1 MAVILKMKREK
12 VGEVVA
18 RIRREVHPETRIPGA
33 NSEEWHIIWRHLLRN
48 LAQSFLSFGVENAE
62 AAHECLQVLPDCFGG
77 DGVRTVAAVTIIIES
92 SLVDLDRSQDLGLD
106 VAQLQATAPDL
117 LGGRD
122 WNEVEVWRCS

>member
-1 MAVILKMKREK
+1 MSWLDFKTLHVPPYPLL
-12 VGEVVA
+12 
-18 RIRREVHPETRIPGA
+18 TLFA
-33 NSEEWHIIWRHLLRN
+33 NLVQSSAFIWRHLLRN
-48 LAQSFLSFGVENAE
+48 LAQSFLSFGVESAQ
-62 AAHECLQVLPDCFGG
+62 AALECLQVLLDCFGG